1 MQRSN
6 RVAGLTRDK
15 IQVLLLLGLFLLPI
29 VAAIWYRPSATMNSG
44 ELVVPARPLAEATL
58 RTLAGE
64 PFPTGRLGSKWSLV
78 YFGTATCGQPCV
90 DNLYK
95 MRQVRLAQGKELSR
109 VQYVYV
115 VMDGPLDEATIQ
127 GTMSQHPDALVLTGD
142 QDAIDAWVRQFTI
155 EAGSPRD
162 GLDRIYVVD
171 PLGNLMMSYPAD
183 ADPSGMRK
191 DLARLLKVSRIG

>member
-1 MQRSN
+1 
-6 RVAGLTRDK
+6 
-15 IQVLLLLGLFLLPI
+15 
-29 VAAIWYRPSATMNSG
+29 
-44 ELVVPARPLAEATL
+44 
-58 RTLAGE
+58 
-64 PFPTGRLGSKWSLV
+64 
-78 YFGTATCGQPCV
+78 
-90 DNLYK
+90 

-115 VMDGPLDEATIQ
+115 VMDGPLAATAIQ

-142 QDAIDAWVRQFTI
+142 RDAIDAWARQFTI